1 MRETIP
7 TYPLT
12 LFILAVS
19 ILLLNCRAGNN
30 SLSENQT
37 SFDEVVKAKLGANY
51 TVDDNPD
58 HEYALCQQKRS
69 ENDHARR
76 TFAYIVVRR
85 SDNEIVHEGTFALG
99 SAKWVDAKTIEVTT
113 TSSHD
118 QVEVRQINISG
129 KEF

>member
-1 MRETIP
+1 MRETLP

-12 LFILAVS
+12 LFVLAVS
-19 ILLLNCRAGNN
+19 ILLLSCRAGNRP
-30 SLSENQT
+30 SSEDQT
-37 SFDEVVKAKLGANY
+37 SFDEVVRGKLGSNY
-51 TVDDNPD
+51 TVDDNPN

-85 SDNEIVHEGTFALG
+85 SDNEIVHNGTFVLG
-99 SAKWVDAKTIEVTT
+99 SAKWVDPNTIEVTT
-113 TSSHD
+113 SGSND

-129 KEF
+129 REF